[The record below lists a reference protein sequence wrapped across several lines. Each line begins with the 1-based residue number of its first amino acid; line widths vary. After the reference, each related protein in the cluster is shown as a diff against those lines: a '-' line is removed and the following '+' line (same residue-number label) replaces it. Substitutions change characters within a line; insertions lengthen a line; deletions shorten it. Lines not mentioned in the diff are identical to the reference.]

1 MAKELTPE
9 SGREDGNFPW
19 LRIPSSDVAQLSGW
33 PNPHG
38 YSDSDLELRSDLGV
52 RPGESDPGRMLCG
65 VLLIVAL
72 VVIVG
77 LVWLLV

>member
-1 MAKELTPE
+1 MAHALTPE
-9 SGREDGNFPW
+9 SGREDYNFPW
-19 LRIPSSDVAQLSGW
+19 LRIPPSDVAQLSGG

-38 YSDSDLELRSDLGV
+38 YLDSNLGLGIDLGV

-65 VLLIVAL
+65 VLLIVAMA
-72 VVIVG
+72 VIVG